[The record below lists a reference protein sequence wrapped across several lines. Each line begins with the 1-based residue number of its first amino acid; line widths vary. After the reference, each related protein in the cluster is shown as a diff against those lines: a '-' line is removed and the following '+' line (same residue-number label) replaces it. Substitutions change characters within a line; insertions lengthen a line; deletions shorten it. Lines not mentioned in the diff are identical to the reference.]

1 MSKKKLQTPIDTEM
15 QKIIDARERFA
26 IHTMFVKVVDKL
38 LIADAEVEA
47 MPEGLD
53 KIKASMLQREA
64 WNMVLSEEM
73 CGKIMYVEPPCR
85 GEKDEQ

>member
-1 MSKKKLQTPIDTEM
+1 M

-26 IHTMFVKVVDKL
+26 IHTMFMKLVDSL
-38 LIADAEVEA
+38 LKADADVAA

-73 CGKIMYVEPPCR
+73 CGKIMYVEPPCK
-85 GEKDEQ
+85 GEKSE